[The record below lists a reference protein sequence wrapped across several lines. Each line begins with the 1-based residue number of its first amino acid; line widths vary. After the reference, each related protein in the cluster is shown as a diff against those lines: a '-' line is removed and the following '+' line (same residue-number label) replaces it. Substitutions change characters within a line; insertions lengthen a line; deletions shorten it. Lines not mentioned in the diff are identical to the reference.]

1 MKTGTRFSS
10 VLSENRMDY
19 GRKNKSRIF
28 PFILKGNKKPEWRK
42 TISVIRDNYHHI
54 DMIKTGMLLK
64 DKILLAG
71 YSVKEI
77 QEELHL
83 SCPQPIYRWF
93 KGRVLPSLDHLYV
106 LSRLLKVHTE
116 ELIVPETPWD
126 GRELSSAGKRLSLY
140 WRRLGKNAAR
150 LD

>member
-1 MKTGTRFSS
+1 M
-10 VLSENRMDY
+10 
-19 GRKNKSRIF
+19 
-28 PFILKGNKKPEWRK
+28 
-42 TISVIRDNYHHI
+42 IRDNYHHI

-83 SCPQPIYRWF
+83 SCPQLIYRWF
-93 KGRVLPSLDHLYV
+93 KGRVLPSLDYLYV
-106 LSRLLKVHTE
+106 LSRLLKVHME

-126 GRELSSAGKRLSLY
+126 GRERMLQDWTSSPMQDAGKYDILLSESK
-140 WRRLGKNAAR
+140 GCMTG
-150 LD
+150 DE